1 MKKKPKSFLGFLWM
15 SFLQIQGP
23 VLWLITFSL
32 AILFRIFPINKS
44 LSLDWEI
51 PAFLA
56 LLVIVLTLTKA
67 GYELFEFGFQRL
79 PKLLVVKES
88 QIGDRPP
95 TFHCVLESSELFSY
109 GITVAFY
116 YDDGN
121 FETLIGIGIVEHI
134 REDKRIQVQIIAPAE
149 GHEELMDRV
158 KRNDNEVVRNVTVKP
173 HVPQSF
179 LAVPAMQSSQ
189 E

>member
-1 MKKKPKSFLGFLWM
+1 M
-15 SFLQIQGP
+15 
-23 VLWLITFSL
+23 
-32 AILFRIFPINKS
+32 
-44 LSLDWEI
+44 
-51 PAFLA
+51 
-56 LLVIVLTLTKA
+56 
-67 GYELFEFGFQRL
+67 
-79 PKLLVVKES
+79 
-88 QIGDRPP
+88 
-95 TFHCVLESSELFSY
+95 FSY

-134 REDKRIQVQIIAPAE
+134 REDKRIQVKIIAPSE

-179 LAVPAMQSSQ
+179 LAVPGIPLSQ